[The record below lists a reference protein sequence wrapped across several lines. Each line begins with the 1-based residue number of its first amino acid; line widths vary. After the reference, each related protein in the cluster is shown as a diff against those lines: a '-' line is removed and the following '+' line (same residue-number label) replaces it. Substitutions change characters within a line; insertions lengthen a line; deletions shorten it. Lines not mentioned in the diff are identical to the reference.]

1 MKYEKRERIKMV
13 DGNTAAD
20 FETKVNA
27 ALDALEAEGKVITGR
42 EYEIGTLRALI
53 RYETRVLIPENDF
66 ERRMMAGEKLAC
78 TTCTHCQT
86 FEDKRKSPRCL
97 LHGFR
102 RKQTAGCEK
111 YRERREEDGER
122 VPAREAG

>member
-20 FETKVNA
+20 FEAKVNA

-66 ERRMMAGEKLAC
+66 ERRTMAGEKLAC
-78 TTCTHCQT
+78 TTCVHCQT

-102 RKQTAGCEK
+102 LKQTTGCEK
-111 YRERREEDGER
+111 YRERRDEDGER

>member
-13 DGNTAAD
+13 DGNTTAD

-27 ALDALEAEGKVITGR
+27 ALEELEGEGKVITGR
-42 EYEIGTLRALI
+42 EYEIGMLRALI
-53 RYETRVLIPENDF
+53 RYETRVFVPENDF
-66 ERRMMAGEKLAC
+66 ERRTMAGEQLTC

-102 RKQTAGCEK
+102 LKHTTGCEK
-111 YRERREEDGER
+111 FKERRAEGEE
-122 VPAREAG
+122 VPTREAG